1 MTCGIWAKC
10 VCTIKPILYD
20 IYHMINWSKELW
32 FALLFLT
39 VGFTVWPLM
48 IYYLGLALGLE
59 FFTITT
65 LRVWAEQII
74 YGPLSGMSLHFF
86 RSLLILLL
94 PYLLFNVLRLLIRL
108 SSVKSNSR
116 N

>member
-1 MTCGIWAKC
+1 M
-10 VCTIKPILYD
+10 V
-20 IYHMINWSKELW
+20 NWSKELW

-48 IYYLGLALGLE
+48 IYYLGLALELD

-65 LRVWAEQII
+65 LRVWAEQIV
-74 YGPLSGMSLHFF
+74 YGPLSGISLYFF
-86 RSLLILLL
+86 RSLLILFL
-94 PYLLFNVLRLLIRL
+94 PYLLFNILRLLIRL
-108 SSVKSNSR
+108 TSVKSNSM